1 MLNRRHLRIKIL
13 QALYSYMQVKD
24 NNIIKGE
31 QELFTSIDKTFELY
45 LSLLMMLTEIL
56 EIAQIKI
63 EDGKRKKLPTKE
75 DLKPNTKLL
84 NNHILLLLNKNIAL
98 KKNCEKLKFSWFEER
113 NMFKKLFKQ
122 IREQEE
128 YIAYMSEESQT
139 FEADK
144 EFIIKIF
151 KKTIVNFEP
160 LHIYLEEKSIF
171 WNDDLDLMSSMVI
184 KTIKSFTSTDDE
196 FTPLL
201 DLFKDPEDE
210 LHFVKTLY
218 RKAIVQSE
226 EHMAMIKEK
235 AQNWELERI
244 ALMDIILMKMALTEA
259 KEFSQ
264 IPTKVT
270 LNEYIE
276 ISKFYSTP
284 KSNGF
289 INGILDKLFIELKES
304 GEILKTGR
312 GLLD

>member
-24 NNIIKGE
+24 NNITKGE
-31 QELFTSIDKTFELY
+31 KELFYSIDKIFELY
-45 LSLLMMLTEIL
+45 ISLLLTLTEIQ
-56 EIAQIKI
+56 EIAQNKI
-63 EDGKRKKLPTKE
+63 EDGKKKKLPTPE
-75 DLKPNTKLL
+75 ELIPNEKLIKNKVFIFL
-84 NNHILLLLNKNIAL
+84 SKNIAL
-98 KKNCEKLKFSWFEER
+98 QKSADRLKFSWFEER
-113 NMFKKLFKQ
+113 NMFKKLFKE
-122 IREQEE
+122 ILEQSE
-128 YIAYMSEESQT
+128 YLEYMASKEQS
-139 FEADK
+139 FEQDRD
-144 EFIIKIF
+144 FIVKIF

-160 LHIYLEEKSIF
+160 LQNYFEEKSIF

-184 KTIKSFTSTDDE
+184 KTLKSLNEESDE
-196 FTPLL
+196 FLPLL

-210 LHFVKTLY
+210 LNFVKTLY
-218 RKAIVQSE
+218 RKTIVQSE
-226 EHMAMIKEK
+226 EHMLLIKEK

-289 INGILDKLFIELKES
+289 INGILDKLFTELKLN
-304 GEILKTGR
+304 GDIVKTGR